1 MILVRFMNKRTI
13 IILVLCAA
21 LIAAVTIISLRKD
34 PAVTGLYLNTAP
46 ALPNNEESD
55 KEVAEVKEF
64 RSKGSDIYLIIGI
77 RDLDTEDIIE
87 VTWTI
92 SGKDENTVFQENTIS
107 PEIPGSGEII
117 IYLLKRNDEYPEGYY
132 IIEAMLNDSHKMQI
146 EFIIDAG

>member
-1 MILVRFMNKRTI
+1 
-13 IILVLCAA
+13 
-21 LIAAVTIISLRKD
+21 
-34 PAVTGLYLNTAP
+34 
-46 ALPNNEESD
+46 
-55 KEVAEVKEF
+55 
-64 RSKGSDIYLIIGI
+64 
-77 RDLDTEDIIE
+77 

-146 EFIIDAG
+146 EFIIDAR